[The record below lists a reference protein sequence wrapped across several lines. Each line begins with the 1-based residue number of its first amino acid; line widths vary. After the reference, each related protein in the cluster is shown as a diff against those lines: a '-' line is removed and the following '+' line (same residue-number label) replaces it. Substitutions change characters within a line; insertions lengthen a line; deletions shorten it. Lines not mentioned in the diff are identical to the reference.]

1 MRVAVSGASGLI
13 GTELTQVLKRE
24 GHDVLRL
31 VRARPAGRGAA
42 HWDPATGEI
51 DREAL
56 AGCDAVVHL
65 AARTIRPGRWTE
77 AAKRELLDS
86 RRAGTGLIA
95 RTMAG
100 LDQGPRVLVSMSA
113 VHFYGDRG
121 DELLTEAAGPGQGFL
136 AEVTRTWEA
145 AADPARAAG
154 IRVVHPRG
162 GQVITPEA
170 GTLRQLLPVFR
181 LGLGG
186 RFGNGRQWWSWISLD
201 DMVGV
206 IVHALT
212 RPDVA
217 GPLNTC
223 APGLVTNGEFT
234 RILARVLRRPAVIP
248 VPRFGPRLVVGDLAD
263 ELVYASV
270 RAVPERLL
278 ASGYEFR
285 YPDLEGGLRAMLHR
299 PKAA

>member
-31 VRARPAGRGAA
+31 VRARPPGRGAA
-42 HWDPATGEI
+42 YWDPATGEI

-56 AGCDAVVHL
+56 AGCDAVVNL
-65 AARTIRPGRWTE
+65 AARNIGAGRWTE
-77 AAKRELLDS
+77 ATKRELLAS
-86 RRAGTGLIA
+86 RTAGTGLIA
-95 RTMAG
+95 RTLAD
-100 LDQGPRVLVSMSA
+100 LDDGPRVLVSMSG
-113 VHFYGDRG
+113 VHLYGDRG
-121 DELLTEAAGPGQGFL
+121 DELLTEASSPGQGFM
-136 AEVTRTWEA
+136 AEMVAAWEA

-154 IRVVHPRG
+154 VRVVHPRG
-162 GQVITPEA
+162 GQVITPEG
-170 GTLRQLLPVFR
+170 GTLQRLLPLFR

-186 RFGNGRQWWSWISLD
+186 RFGDGRQWWSWISLD

-223 APGLVTNGEFT
+223 APGLVTNGDFT
-234 RILARVLRRPAVIP
+234 RILAEVLGRPAVIP
-248 VPRFGPRLVVGDLAD
+248 IPRFGPRLLVGDLAD
-263 ELVYASV
+263 ALIYSSV
-270 RAVPERLL
+270 RAVPERVL

>member
-13 GTELTQVLKRE
+13 GTELDQVLRRE

-65 AARTIRPGRWTE
+65 AARNIGQGRWTE
-77 AAKRELLDS
+77 ATKRELLES
-86 RRAGTGLIA
+86 RRSGTGLIA
-95 RTMAG
+95 RTLAD
-100 LDQGPRVLVSMSA
+100 LDDGPRVLVSMSG
-113 VHFYGDRG
+113 VHLYGDRG
-121 DELLTEAAGPGQGFL
+121 DEPLTEVVAA
-136 AEVTRTWEA
+136 WEA

-162 GQVITPEA
+162 GQVITPEG
-170 GTLRQLLPVFR
+170 GTLQRLLPLFR

-186 RFGNGRQWWSWISLD
+186 RFGDGRQWWSWISLD

-223 APGLVTNGEFT
+223 APGLVTNGDFT
-234 RILARVLRRPAVIP
+234 RILAEVLGRPAVIP
-248 VPRFGPRLVVGDLAD
+248 IPRFGPRLLVGDLAD
-263 ELVYASV
+263 ALIYSSV
-270 RAVPERLL
+270 RAVPERVL

-285 YPDLEGGLRAMLHR
+285 YPELEGGLRAMRHR